1 MKRYSLQMVAGQP
14 VEFDHPGRFFTLLSC
29 VSPIEVS
36 LQQGGLRAEVLEGV
50 TPGIWADFGDAPF
63 TRVRV
68 VSPITQTV
76 SFMLSMIRT
85 GWTLPPA
92 CQEIFDSDLS
102 NTGASNTV
110 FGTGVDLGEEWADVK
125 LTAFVLGITAS
136 AGAVLS
142 IRCAN
147 DNVFTNRSLAVSD
160 ANPTVQAYNTFGS
173 QNQYISAMIPTG
185 RFVRAEFIN
194 GATIQ
199 GVGGKM
205 SLIVKRFKT

>member
-1 MKRYSLQMVAGQP
+1 MKRYSLQMQAGVP
-14 VEFDHPGRFFTLLSC
+14 VDLDHPGRFFTLLAC
-29 VSPIEVS
+29 VVPIEVS
-36 LQQGGLRAEVLEGV
+36 LQQGSLRAEVLEGI
-50 TPGIWADFGDAPF
+50 TPGIWADFGDTPF

-68 VSPITQTV
+68 VSPVTQTV
-76 SFMLSMIRT
+76 SFILSMIRT
-85 GWTLPPA
+85 GWAPPPA
-92 CQEIFDSDLS
+92 CNETYDSDLS
-102 NTGASNTV
+102 NTGISATV
-110 FGTGVDLGEEWADVK
+110 FGTAIDLGEEWADVK

-147 DNVFTNRSLAVSD
+147 DSGFTNRSLAVSD
-160 ANPTVQAYNTFGS
+160 ANPAVQAYNTFGS

-185 RFVRAEFIN
+185 RYVRAEFIN
-194 GATIQ
+194 GATSQ